1 MTQELVRRI
10 AFTIGALLLYRLG
23 TYIPLPGINPDIWE
37 QLFRTQQGG
46 ILGMFNMFAGGGLHR
61 MAILALGLLP
71 YWSAAVIIQLL
82 SVVWRG
88 LKSFE
93 RSGEAGR
100 RKIARYTLVL
110 TLLMAGFQAYGIALG
125 LKGAAYV
132 VDNPDGWFV
141 LSATASI
148 VGGTFFLV
156 WLSEQITRHGIGNG
170 LALIFLAGIA
180 AELPSALANMLERG
194 RTGAMS
200 TGVILFVI
208 VMAAAV
214 IAFAVFMESA
224 RRNVRIEFAERMIGK
239 RMLPARSAVLPIK
252 INSAGF
258 LMPTTM
264 LAWIYALPYL
274 AAVIFGGSQLRL
286 PAAGAV
292 VFGAIALIVLAFIY
306 TALVIDPEHA
316 AESLHKH
323 GGVIPGVE
331 PGEATAKHLDRVV
344 SLTTVIGA
352 VYLTA
357 MWLIP
362 TVLLAFGVPFYFS
375 GGTALILVCTVLD
388 IRTQVRDLSRTNL
401 MGAEQR

>member
-23 TYIPLPGINPDIWE
+23 TYIPLAGINPDVWE

-46 ILGMFNMFAGGGLHR
+46 ILGMFNMFAGGGIHR
-61 MAILALGLLP
+61 MAILALGLTP
-71 YWSAAVIIQLL
+71 YWTAAVIMQLL

-88 LKSFE
+88 LKSLE
-93 RSGEAGR
+93 RSGDAGR

-110 TLLMAGFQAYGIALG
+110 TLLMTGPQGYGVAVG
-125 LKGAAYV
+125 LKDAHV
-132 VDNPDGWFV
+132 VDNPDGWFL
-141 LSATASI
+141 LSATTSL
-148 VGGTFFLV
+148 VGGTFFLI
-156 WLSEQITRHGIGNG
+156 WLSEKITRHGIGNG
-170 LALIFLAGIA
+170 LALIFLAGLV
-180 AELPSALANMLERG
+180 AELPSVLANMLEHG

-200 TGVILFVI
+200 IGMIRFVV
-208 VMAAAV
+208 VMAVVV
-214 IAFAVFMESA
+214 IAFVVFMEGA
-224 RRNVRIEFAERMIGK
+224 RRNVRIEFAKRMIGK
-239 RMLPARSAVLPIK
+239 RLLPARSAVLPIK

-274 AAVIFGGSQLRL
+274 AAVIFGGSPLQL

-316 AESLHKH
+316 AETLHKH

-331 PGEATAKHLDRVV
+331 PGESTAKHLDRVV

-352 VYLTA
+352 VYLIA
-357 MWLIP
+357 MWLMP
-362 TVLLAFGVPFYFS
+362 EALMALFGVPYFS